1 MLAIARQ
8 HHGRPT
14 FWLVLGSVA
23 FAGAALYGA
32 LWYRGGANGESY
44 RNRRYKISVYGLIAW
59 GLLCYARAATL
70 S

>member
-1 MLAIARQ
+1 MRDTESGAKVSAA
-8 HHGRPT
+8 
-14 FWLVLGSVA
+14 A
-23 FAGAALYGA
+23 FACVFPSALRSLPGSA
-32 LWYRGGANGESY
+32 LWYRGGTDGESY